1 MIGNSAL
8 AIWLTLDP
16 AGEEDFNNWY
26 PRQHLPERLSVAGFL
41 RGRRYRAAGGAP
53 PYFTLY
59 ELADAR
65 VLSSPAYL
73 ERLNHPTDWTRR
85 VLPVI
90 HGAIRNGCARL
101 AASEPD
107 TVEQHLLTVRIAP
120 ASGRG
125 PAVRAW
131 LAGECCRDTHRAPGR
146 DRRGAP
152 RAGDGRHGRRDR
164 GARALRVRGP
174 RRPALGRAVRGGRPG
189 RGGRAA
195 RVLASVV
202 YQDRRRGDGGLL
214 PADVRAPLDLVSHP
228 GGR

>member
-1 MIGNSAL
+1 MIGTSAL

-26 PRQHLPERLSVAGFL
+26 PRQHLPERLSVPGFL

-90 HGAIRNGCARL
+90 RGAVRNGCARL

-131 LAGECCRDTHRAPGR
+131 LAGEAVATLTALPGVTGAALLEQETGGTAVVTEERRLFGCEVLGGPPWVALCEVTTPGAEAGLREFWRAWSTRIAAEATVDFYRLMYG
-146 DRRGAP
+146 
-152 RAGDGRHGRRDR
+152 
-164 GARALRVRGP
+164 LRWI
-174 RRPALGRAVRGGRPG
+174 
-189 RGGRAA
+189 
-195 RVLASVV
+195 
-202 YQDRRRGDGGLL
+202 
-214 PADVRAPLDLVSHP
+214 
-228 GGR
+228 

>member
-1 MIGNSAL
+1 MIGTSAL

-16 AGEEDFNNWY
+16 AGEEGFNNWY
-26 PRQHLPERLSVAGFL
+26 PRQHLPERLSVPGFL

-73 ERLNHPTDWTRR
+73 DRLNNPTDWTRR

-90 HGAIRNGCARL
+90 RGAVRNGCARL
-101 AASEPD
+101 ATSEPD
-107 TVEQHLLTVRIAP
+107 TVEPHLLTVRIAP

-131 LAGECCRDTHRAPGR
+131 LAGEAAATLTALPGVTGAALLEQETGGTAVVTEERRLFGCEVLGGPPWVALCEVADPGAEAGLREFWRAWGTEIAAEATVDFYR
-146 DRRGAP
+146 LMYG
-152 RAGDGRHGRRDR
+152 
-164 GARALRVRGP
+164 LRWI
-174 RRPALGRAVRGGRPG
+174 
-189 RGGRAA
+189 
-195 RVLASVV
+195 
-202 YQDRRRGDGGLL
+202 
-214 PADVRAPLDLVSHP
+214 
-228 GGR
+228 

>member
-1 MIGNSAL
+1 MIGTGAL

-16 AGEEDFNNWY
+16 AGEEDFNTWY
-26 PRQHLPERLSVAGFL
+26 PRQHLPERLAVPGFL
-41 RGRRYRAAGGAP
+41 RGRRYRAAGGSP

-90 HGAIRNGCARL
+90 HGAVRNGCARL

-107 TVEQHLLTVRIAP
+107 TVEQHLLTVRIVP
-120 ASGRG
+120 AAGRG

-131 LAGECCRDTHRAPGR
+131 LAGEAVAALTALPGVTGAALLEQETGGTAIVTEERKIFGCEVLGGPPWIALCEVADPGAETSLREFWRAWSTRIAAETTVDFYRLMYG
-146 DRRGAP
+146 
-152 RAGDGRHGRRDR
+152 
-164 GARALRVRGP
+164 LRWI
-174 RRPALGRAVRGGRPG
+174 
-189 RGGRAA
+189 
-195 RVLASVV
+195 
-202 YQDRRRGDGGLL
+202 
-214 PADVRAPLDLVSHP
+214 
-228 GGR
+228 

>member
-1 MIGNSAL
+1 MIGASAL

-16 AGEEDFNNWY
+16 AGEEDFNDWY
-26 PRQHLPERLSVAGFL
+26 PRQHLPERLSVPGFL
-41 RGRRYRAAGGAP
+41 RGRRYRAAGSGP

-85 VLPVI
+85 VLPGI
-90 HGAIRNGCARL
+90 RGAVRNGGTRL

-107 TVEQHLLTVRIAP
+107 TVEQHLLTVRIVP

-131 LAGECCRDTHRAPGR
+131 LAGE
-146 DRRGAP
+146 
-152 RAGDGRHGRRDR
+152 
-164 GARALRVRGP
+164 
-174 RRPALGRAVRGGRPG
+174 AVRTLTALPGVTGAALLEQETGGTAVVTEERRLFG
-189 RGGRAA
+189 CDVLGGPPWIALCEVADAGAEVGLREFWRAWGTKIA
-195 RVLASVV
+195 AEATVDFYRLM
-202 YQDRRRGDGGLL
+202 YGL
-214 PADVRAPLDLVSHP
+214 RWI
-228 GGR
+228 